1 MKKKIIIT
9 VLAIVAIISIII
21 FININKKS
29 NIKEEKIIFDANNT
43 GYKFENSGLYVQLNK
58 TAWVRVP
65 GDFTQMIQKLQNQK
79 FEENTYQISD
89 YKIVFYYTTEYE
101 TGEKYDRP
109 TKYSQDGTKVL
120 ETEQTNEVKYNSYLI
135 YSDDFGKTWNTTQ
148 PSPVGE
154 NTMYMHFVNKQIGY
168 VVNILDVA
176 MQSSLVSLEKTV
188 DGGATWNEVSNIEM
202 KINSKIEFVTENI
215 GFYTKP
221 RAGEK
226 DSELYMT
233 SDAGKTWHKVDVL
246 QSEIYDYYN
255 LPESDGQNLKLVIS
269 QGSDGDYNGGDYK
282 EYYSDDYGT
291 NWKIK
296 D

>member
-1 MKKKIIIT
+1 M
-9 VLAIVAIISIII
+9 IVTIISIII
-21 FININKKS
+21 LANINKKS
-29 NIKEEKIIFDANNT
+29 NKEEQIIFDANNT
-43 GYKFENSGLYVQLNK
+43 GYKFENSGLYVKLNK

-65 GDFTQMIQKLQNQK
+65 GDFTQIIEKLQNQK

-89 YKIVFYYTTEYE
+89 YKIVFYYTTEHE
-101 TGEKYDRP
+101 TGEKYDKP

-135 YSDDFGKTWNTTQ
+135 YSDDLGKTWNTTQ

-154 NTMYMHFVNKQIGY
+154 NTIYMHFVNKQIGY

-176 MQSSLVSLEKTV
+176 MHSSLVSLEKTV
-188 DGGATWNEVSNIEM
+188 DGGATWSTVSNIEM
-202 KINSKIEFVTENI
+202 KTNSKIEFLTENL
-215 GFYTKP
+215 GFYTNP
-221 RAGEK
+221 RAGEE
-226 DSELYMT
+226 DSELYRT
-233 SDAGKTWHKVDVL
+233 SDCGKTWDKVEVL

-282 EYYSDDYGT
+282 EYYSEDSGIS
-291 NWKIK
+291 WKAK